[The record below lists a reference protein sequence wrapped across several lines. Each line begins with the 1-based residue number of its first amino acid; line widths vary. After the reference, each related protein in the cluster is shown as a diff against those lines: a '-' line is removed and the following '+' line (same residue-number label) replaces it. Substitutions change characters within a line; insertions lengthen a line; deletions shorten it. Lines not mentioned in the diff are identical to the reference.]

1 MPRPSMRPE
10 SAPDTANR
18 AHTPYTADS
27 VTSDGECPAGPAIP
41 AHSDTAAPHSQD
53 AVKQLPAESYVPWRT
68 RVAIASIGMLSFVG
82 ILTETS
88 MNVTFPTLISSMQ
101 VSLATVQ
108 WLTTGYLLLV
118 TIVMS
123 STAYVL
129 KRFNPRPLFFFAL
142 AMSVAGALICLV
154 APSFA
159 PLLAGRML
167 QAVATGIA
175 TPLMFQTIF
184 TKIPVHKLGVYTGF
198 AAVIISLAPALGPT
212 YGGILTS
219 IWSWRAIFV
228 GVLPLLVAI
237 GIAGSLSVSGKAL
250 GTAGR
255 RFDMVGLLV
264 LSCVFLGLLLTFNQA
279 GVHGWLSWQFG
290 VGLLVCLALITL
302 MTWHAGHGK
311 RKLFDYSILRNR
323 LIRLRLFGYFGMQFI
338 NIGMSF
344 ILPLYVQDVLGG
356 SAMTAGLM
364 LLPGA
369 LIGAVAS
376 PIAGQEYDRS
386 GLRRPITVSISMMV
400 LALVLLA
407 GFAGSLTVVL
417 MGVFYALLRIGFNIG
432 FGITMSDASTVVA
445 PRQKSDQNSMF
456 SMMQQFAGSLGTAVM
471 SAVIAA
477 QTLRMPV
484 DAATVSGSRIDFIIL
499 LVLALAIGVATAL
512 SFRVRKEA

>member
-1 MPRPSMRPE
+1 MPQSVQ
-10 SAPDTANR
+10 
-18 AHTPYTADS
+18 HTPDQTAQRHD
-27 VTSDGECPAGPAIP
+27 IP
-41 AHSDTAAPHSQD
+41 
-53 AVKQLPAESYVPWRT
+53 LPDPKPVPWCT
-68 RVAIASIGMLSFVG
+68 RISIAAIGMLSFVG

-88 MNVTFPTLISSMQ
+88 MNVTFPTLIASMH
-101 VSLATVQ
+101 VTLATVQ

-129 KRFNPRPLFFFAL
+129 KRFNPRTLFFFAL
-142 AMSVAGALICLV
+142 AMSALGALTCLV
-154 APSFA
+154 APSFI
-159 PLLAGRML
+159 PLLIGRML

-184 TKIPVHKLGVYTGF
+184 THIPVYKLGVYTGF

-212 YGGILTS
+212 YGGVLTS
-219 IWSWRAIFV
+219 VWSWRAIFV
-228 GVLPLLVAI
+228 GVLPLLALI
-237 GIAGSLSVSGKAL
+237 GMAGAYSVSGTAP

-255 RFDMVGLLV
+255 RFDMLGLAI

-279 GVHGWLSWQFG
+279 GVHGWVSWQFG
-290 VGLLVCLALITL
+290 VGLLVCFALVAL
-302 MTWHAGHGK
+302 MAWHARHGA
-311 RKLFDYSILRNR
+311 RALFDYSILGDR
-323 LIRLRLFGYFGMQFI
+323 LIRLRLFSYFGMQFI

-356 SAMTAGLM
+356 SAMAAGIM

-376 PIAGQEYDRS
+376 PIAGQAYDRS
-386 GLRRPITVSISMMV
+386 GLRKPITVSVTMMV
-400 LALVLLA
+400 LALALLA

-432 FGITMSDASTVVA
+432 FGITMSDASTFVA

-456 SMMQQFAGSLGTAVM
+456 SMMQQFAGSFGTAVM

-477 QTLRMPV
+477 QTLRMPISE
-484 DAATVSGSRIDFIIL
+484 ATVSGSRIDFFIL
-499 LVLALAIGVATAL
+499 LVLALAIGACVAA
-512 SFRVRKEA
+512 SFRVQRRAQARG